1 VTVTIDVAAEAGAM
15 TGEAAVALVVTIV
28 EEEGEVVVAQEME
41 AEVEAGVMMI
51 VVHNDERLSLLK
63 VLS

>member
-1 VTVTIDVAAEAGAM
+1 M
-15 TGEAAVALVVTIV
+15 TGGAAVVLVVTIV
-28 EEEGEVVVAQEME
+28 VEEVAVAQEME
-41 AEVEAGVMMI
+41 AGAEAGVMMI

>member
-1 VTVTIDVAAEAGAM
+1 VTVTIDVVVEAGAM

-41 AEVEAGVMMI
+41 AEVGAMMI

>member
-1 VTVTIDVAAEAGAM
+1 MTVTIDVVVEAGAM

-41 AEVEAGVMMI
+41 AEVGAMMI

>member
-1 VTVTIDVAAEAGAM
+1 MTVTIDVVVEAGAM
-15 TGEAAVALVVTIV
+15 TGEAAVVLVVTIV

-41 AEVEAGVMMI
+41 AEVGAMMI

>member
-1 VTVTIDVAAEAGAM
+1 VTVTIDVVVEAGAM

-41 AEVEAGVMMI
+41 AEVGAMMI
-51 VVHNDERLSLLK
+51 VVHRVERLSLLK

>member
-1 VTVTIDVAAEAGAM
+1 
-15 TGEAAVALVVTIV
+15 V
-28 EEEGEVVVAQEME
+28 EEVAVAQEME
-41 AEVEAGVMMI
+41 AGAEAGVMMI

>member
-1 VTVTIDVAAEAGAM
+1 MTVTIDVVVEAGAM
-15 TGEAAVALVVTIV
+15 TGGAAVALVVTIV